1 MKNGLQLLFL
11 FSYFY
16 LMDLKI
22 HLVLF
27 SDDEIG
33 QLMSVLS
40 KEYPNLIAS
49 SSNLEDL
56 LLNKADLTP
65 DILLLNEP
73 CKIYSSEEIEN
84 AINQKNYPIIIFSG
98 INNNYQKIDSGAVLF
113 IEKPYSNYTIKS
125 AIKSAINLKNIL
137 DSNIKKEIEIN
148 KKNEEIRQQMENAIN
163 HRDIISR
170 QNKEIM
176 ADIRYAS
183 RIQHAILPRLE
194 YMSDL
199 FPEYFILHQPK
210 SHVSGDFYWA
220 STHQNKKILA
230 VGDCTGHGLS
240 GALMHMLG
248 AVYLNDII
256 VEGNFKTASDV
267 LDQLRDRIMKSLQ
280 QTGSSGEA
288 QDGLDIALCI
298 IDLENNQLQFSG
310 ANNPLYIIRKD
321 NLTEIRGDR
330 MPVGI
335 HINFD
340 KPFTNHI
347 VDIAENDQVY
357 LFSDGYADQFG
368 GPKGKKFRYNQFKE
382 LLIEISSKPMDI
394 QKEILN
400 NVHDQWRGS
409 SEQIDDI
416 LVFGLKIK

>member
-1 MKNGLQLLFL
+1 MHI
-11 FSYFY
+11 
-16 LMDLKI
+16 KI
-22 HLVLF
+22 HSILF
-27 SDDEIG
+27 TEDEIN
-33 QLMSVLS
+33 QLKSILTANYTNFIVTS
-40 KEYPNLIAS
+40 GEWD
-49 SSNLEDL
+49 DL
-56 LLNKADLTP
+56 FINDTLNTP

-73 CKIYSSEEIEN
+73 CKLFTEEKIEQ
-84 AINQKNYPIIIFSG
+84 AINSKPFPVIIFSD
-98 INNNYQKIDSGAVLF
+98 IENNYKNINSGAILF
-113 IEKPYSNYTIKS
+113 AQKPFADYVVCS
-125 AIKSAINLKNIL
+125 AIKSALNLKKIL
-137 DSNIKKEIEIN
+137 DSNIKKEIEIR
-148 KKNEEIRQQMENAIN
+148 KKNEEIQLQMENAIN

-183 RIQHAILPRLE
+183 RIQQAILPRLE
-194 YMSDL
+194 YIGEL
-199 FPEYFILHQPK
+199 FTEYFILHQPK
-210 SHVSGDFYWA
+210 SHVSGDFYWV

-256 VEGNFKTASDV
+256 AEEEFNTASDI
-267 LDQLRDRIMKSLQ
+267 LNKLRDRIMKSLK
-280 QTGSSGEA
+280 QTGNTGEA

-298 IDLENNQLQFSG
+298 IDKEKNELQFSG
-310 ANNPLYIIRKD
+310 ANNPLYIVR
-321 NLTEIRGDR
+321 NNELTEIRGDR

-340 KPFTNHI
+340 QPFTNHI
-347 VDIAENDQVY
+347 IEISENDQIY

-368 GPKGKKFRYNQFKE
+368 GPKGKKFRYKQFKE
-382 LLIEISSKPMDI
+382 LLIEISSKPLDI

>member
-1 MKNGLQLLFL
+1 MQI
-11 FSYFY
+11 
-16 LMDLKI
+16 KI
-22 HLVLF
+22 HSILF
-27 SDDEIG
+27 SDDEIS
-33 QLMSVLS
+33 QLTSVLS
-40 KEYPNLIAS
+40 TNYNNFVITRGEWDDLFI
-49 SSNLEDL
+49 EDT
-56 LLNKADLTP
+56 LNTP

-73 CKIYSSEEIEN
+73 CQLFTEEKIEQSINSKPFPVIIFSEIEN
-84 AINQKNYPIIIFSG
+84 NYKTIN
-98 INNNYQKIDSGAVLF
+98 SGAILF
-113 IEKPYSNYTIKS
+113 VQKPFVDYVVCS
-125 AIKSAINLKNIL
+125 AIKSALNLKKIL
-137 DSNIKKEIEIN
+137 DSNIKKEIEIR
-148 KKNEEIRQQMENAIN
+148 KKNEEIQLQMENTIK

-183 RIQHAILPRLE
+183 RIQQAILPRLE
-194 YMSDL
+194 YIGEL
-199 FPEYFILHQPK
+199 FTEYFILHQPK
-210 SHVSGDFYWA
+210 SHVSGDFYWV

-240 GALMHMLG
+240 GALLHMLG

-256 VEGNFKTASDV
+256 VEEKFDTASDI
-267 LDQLRDRIMKSLQ
+267 LNQLRDRIMKSLK
-280 QTGSSGEA
+280 QTGVSGEA

-298 IDLENNQLQFSG
+298 IDKEKNELQFSG
-310 ANNPLYIIRKD
+310 ANNPLYIVR
-321 NLTEIRGDR
+321 NNELTEIRGDR

-340 KPFTNHI
+340 QPFTNHI
-347 VDIAENDQVY
+347 IEISENDQIY

-368 GPKGKKFRYNQFKE
+368 GPKGKKFRYKQFKE
-382 LLIEISSKPMDI
+382 LLIEISSKPLDI